1 MRTTR
6 ICQRSRHLHVHQA
19 LRLQVTR
26 RRITLTART
35 REMRPPG
42 AQKPTDAQAVAVV
55 RTEDARVSHDRLLT
69 ASGHPEASVIAHLGS
84 GDPAPFEPADQR
96 AATCALAPGAESARR
111 AREFTRITL
120 GGWGMAGID
129 VAELVVCELV
139 TNALRHGLLSARW
152 VPEEHPI
159 ALTLLRRDPYLMC
172 AVTDPEPGGPV
183 LMEPCA
189 GAESGRGLQ
198 VVESCSA
205 AWGWQPIDGAGK
217 VVWALLPAAELRRI
231 TDPGPVTRRLLL
243 AA

>member
-1 MRTTR
+1 
-6 ICQRSRHLHVHQA
+6 
-19 LRLQVTR
+19 LRLQVTWWM
-26 RRITLTART
+26 ITFAART

-42 AQKPTDAQAVAVV
+42 AQKPTDPQAVAVV
-55 RTEDARVSHDRLLT
+55 RTEDARVGHDRLLT
-69 ASGHPEASVIAHLGS
+69 ASGHPEASVTAHLGL
-84 GDPAPFEPADQR
+84 GDHAPFEQPDQR
-96 AATCALAPGAESARR
+96 AAACALPPGAESARR
-111 AREFTRITL
+111 AREFTRSTL
-120 GGWGMAGID
+120 GGWGMAAEVD

-152 VPEEHPI
+152 MPEEHPI
-159 ALTLLRRDPYLMC
+159 VLTLLRRDRYLMC

-183 LMEPCA
+183 LMEPLA

-198 VVESCSA
+198 VVESCSV

-231 TDPGPVTRRLLL
+231 TDPGPVTRRVVL

>member
-1 MRTTR
+1 
-6 ICQRSRHLHVHQA
+6 
-19 LRLQVTR
+19 
-26 RRITLTART
+26 
-35 REMRPPG
+35 MRPPG

-69 ASGHPEASVIAHLGS
+69 ASGHAEASVIAHLGQ
-84 GDPAPFEPADQR
+84 GDPAPFEPAHQR

-111 AREFTRITL
+111 AREFARITL
-120 GGWGMAGID
+120 GAWGMAAGID

-152 VPEEHPI
+152 MPEEHPI
-159 ALTLLRRDPYLMC
+159 ALTLLRRDPYLIC

-183 LMEPCA
+183 LMEPSA
-189 GAESGRGLQ
+189 SAESGRGLQ

-217 VVWALLPAAELRRI
+217 VVWALLPAGELQRI
-231 TDPGPVTRRLLL
+231 TDPGSVIRRLLL